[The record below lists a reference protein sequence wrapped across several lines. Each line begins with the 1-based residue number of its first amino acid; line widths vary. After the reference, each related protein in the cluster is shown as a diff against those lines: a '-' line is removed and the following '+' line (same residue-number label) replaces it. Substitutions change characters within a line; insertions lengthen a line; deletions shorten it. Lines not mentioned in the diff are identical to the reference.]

1 MDIYNALFV
10 SVRGDEYEPI
20 EIETRKFLDLPEV
33 DLKSILLYI
42 LRNLKDKKAIL
53 NSEGFYSLDE
63 IKEKK
68 GLKFTNKDEIF
79 FRRNYSFESLSLT
92 KKISDYDLEGLS
104 DFKKVFVQVEM
115 PKEIKDQLEVFEQ
128 KKKEKKKQSE
138 EAKKKR
144 EIEKAKKLL
153 EKHGEN

>member
-1 MDIYNALFV
+1 MGVENTEF
-10 SVRGDEYEPI
+10 
-20 EIETRKFLDLPEV
+20 
-33 DLKSILLYI
+33 
-42 LRNLKDKKAIL
+42 
-53 NSEGFYSLDE
+53 
-63 IKEKK
+63 
-68 GLKFTNKDEIF
+68 
-79 FRRNYSFESLSLT
+79 
-92 KKISDYDLEGLS
+92 LEGLS